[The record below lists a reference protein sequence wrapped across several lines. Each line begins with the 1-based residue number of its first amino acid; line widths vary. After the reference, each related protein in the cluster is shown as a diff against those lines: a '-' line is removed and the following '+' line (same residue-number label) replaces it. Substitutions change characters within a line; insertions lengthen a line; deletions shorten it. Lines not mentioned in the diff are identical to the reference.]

1 MAVDATGKVGARS
14 AGLDDAVRVTTNA
27 AKAADATRVSKRDS
41 AQDSPALIDRINLDI
56 SKNIQRALDPD
67 EISLE
72 RKEKIA
78 KLKELIE
85 SGQYKPS
92 SEAIAQS
99 LSQELVQ
106 EIYFAD
112 PQTKSKSTDSLI
124 DLLGEKEG

>member
-1 MAVDATGKVGARS
+1 MAVDATGKVGARA
-14 AGLDDAVRVTTNA
+14 AGLDDAVRVSTTGT
-27 AKAADATRVSKRDS
+27 KAAEGTRVSKRES
-41 AQDSPALIDRINLDI
+41 AQESALLDRINLDI
-56 SKNIQRALDPD
+56 SKNIQRALDPE

-99 LSQELVQ
+99 VSQELVQ

-112 PQTKSKSTDSLI
+112 SDKKVNGTDSLL